1 MSKKNYE
8 NLPFEFYLRINGNER
23 PIVGRNFNVRGYN
36 PKSLRSMDIKYC
48 VDEVVG
54 MIEGQFRSKSE
65 DYLYRYYNPYS
76 TQNPEDIEVKDLFEE
91 EDVFSFEIKVHG
103 NVVAEKQFSGNWYPP
118 KVRYDVDIRK
128 LIPGII
134 SKIQKTLSSKN
145 LTTEYAGITL

>member
-36 PKSLRSMDIKYC
+36 PKSLRSLDIKYC
-48 VDEVVG
+48 IDEVVS
-54 MIEGQFRSKSE
+54 MIEDQFRSKSE

-91 EDVFSFEIKVHG
+91 EDIFSFEIKVHG
-103 NVVAEKQFSGNWYPP
+103 NVVAQKQFSGNWYPP

-145 LTTEYAGITL
+145 LTTEYAGIAL

>member
-36 PKSLRSMDIKYC
+36 SKSLSSMDIKYC
-48 VDEVVG
+48 IDEVVG

-65 DYLYRYYNPYS
+65 DYLYRYYDPYKKQTS
-76 TQNPEDIEVKDLFEE
+76 EEIESKNIFEDEDL
-91 EDVFSFEIKVHG
+91 FSFEIKVHG
-103 NVVAEKQFSGNWYPP
+103 KVVAQKQFSGNWYPP

-145 LTTEYAGITL
+145 LTTEYAGIAL

>member
-36 PKSLRSMDIKYC
+36 PKSLKSMDIKYC
-48 VDEVVG
+48 IDEVVG

-103 NVVAEKQFSGNWYPP
+103 NVVAQKQFSGNWYPP

-134 SKIQKTLSSKN
+134 SKIQKR
-145 LTTEYAGITL
+145 

>member
-36 PKSLRSMDIKYC
+36 PKSLRSLEIKNC
-48 VDEVVG
+48 IDEVVG
-54 MIEGQFRSKSE
+54 MIEDQFRAKAE
-65 DYLYRYYNPYS
+65 DYLYRYYNPF
-76 TQNPEDIEVKDLFEE
+76 TKQNPEDIEVKDLFAD

-103 NVVAEKQFSGNWYPP
+103 NVVAQKQFSGNWYPP

-134 SKIQKTLSSKN
+134 SKIQKTLSSKK

>member
-36 PKSLRSMDIKYC
+36 PKSLKSMDIKYC
-48 VDEVVG
+48 IDEVVG

-103 NVVAEKQFSGNWYPP
+103 NVVAQKQFSGNWYPP

>member
-36 PKSLRSMDIKYC
+36 HKSLRSMDIKYC
-48 VDEVVG
+48 VDVVVG
-54 MIEGQFRSKSE
+54 MIQDQFRSKSE

-91 EDVFSFEIKVHG
+91 EDLFSFEIKVHG
-103 NVVAEKQFSGNWYPP
+103 NLVAQKQFSGNWYPP

-145 LTTEYAGITL
+145 LTTEYAGIAL

>member
-36 PKSLRSMDIKYC
+36 HKSLRSMDIKYC

-54 MIEGQFRSKSE
+54 MIQDQFRSKSE

-91 EDVFSFEIKVHG
+91 EDLFSFEIKVHG
-103 NVVAEKQFSGNWYPP
+103 NLVAQKQFSGNWYPP

-145 LTTEYAGITL
+145 LTTEYAGIAL

>member
-36 PKSLRSMDIKYC
+36 PKSLKSMEIKYC
-48 VDEVVG
+48 IDEVVD
-54 MIEGQFRSKSE
+54 MIEKQFRSKTE
-65 DYLYRYYNPYS
+65 DYLYRYYNPYT
-76 TQNPEDIEVKDLFEE
+76 TQNPEDIDVKNLFDE
-91 EDVFSFEIKVHG
+91 EDIFSFEIRVH
-103 NVVAEKQFSGNWYPP
+103 NKVVAEKQFSGNWYPP

-134 SKIQKTLSSKN
+134 SKIQKTLSDKN
-145 LTTEYAGITL
+145 LTTEYAGIEL

>member
-36 PKSLRSMDIKYC
+36 PKALRSLEIKNC
-48 VDEVVG
+48 IDEVVG
-54 MIEGQFRSKSE
+54 MIEDQFRAKAE
-65 DYLYRYYNPYS
+65 DYLYRYYNPF
-76 TQNPEDIEVKDLFEE
+76 TKQNPEDIEVKDLFAD

-103 NVVAEKQFSGNWYPP
+103 NVVAQKQFSGNWYPP

-134 SKIQKTLSSKN
+134 SKIQKTLSSKK
-145 LTTEYAGITL
+145 LTTEYAGNTL

>member
-1 MSKKNYE
+1 M
-8 NLPFEFYLRINGNER
+8 
-23 PIVGRNFNVRGYN
+23 
-36 PKSLRSMDIKYC
+36 
-48 VDEVVG
+48 
-54 MIEGQFRSKSE
+54 
-65 DYLYRYYNPYS
+65 
-76 TQNPEDIEVKDLFEE
+76 KDLFED

-103 NVVAEKQFSGNWYPP
+103 NVVAQKQFSGNWYPP

>member
-8 NLPFEFYLRINGNER
+8 SLPFEFYLRINGNER

-36 PKSLRSMDIKYC
+36 PKALRSMDIKEC
-48 VDEVVG
+48 IDEAVG
-54 MIEGQFRSKSE
+54 MIQDQFRSKAE
-65 DYLYRYYNPYS
+65 DYLYRYYNPYVAQ
-76 TQNPEDIEVKDLFEE
+76 TEEDIVAKDLFEE
-91 EDVFSFEIKVHG
+91 EDVFTFEIKVHG
-103 NVVAEKQFSGNWYPP
+103 NIVAQKQFSGNWYPP

-145 LTTEYAGITL
+145 LTTEYAGIAL

>member
-1 MSKKNYE
+1 MCKKNYE

-23 PIVGRNFNVRGYN
+23 PIVGRNFNVKGYN

-48 VDEVVG
+48 IDDIVSMVED
-54 MIEGQFRSKSE
+54 QFRSKSE
-65 DYLYRYYNPYS
+65 DYLYKYYNPYS
-76 TQNPEDIEVKDLFEE
+76 TQNPEDIDVKDLFEE
-91 EDVFSFEIKVHG
+91 EDIFSFEIRVHG

-134 SKIQKTLSSKN
+134 SKIQKTLSNKN
-145 LTTEYAGITL
+145 LTTEYAGIAL

>member
-36 PKSLRSMDIKYC
+36 SKSLRSMDIKYC

-54 MIEGQFRSKSE
+54 MIQDQFRSKSE

-91 EDVFSFEIKVHG
+91 EDLFSFEIKVHG
-103 NVVAEKQFSGNWYPP
+103 NLVAQKQFSGNWYPP

-145 LTTEYAGITL
+145 LTTEYAGIAL

>member
-8 NLPFEFYLRINGNER
+8 NLTFEFYLRINGNER

-54 MIEGQFRSKSE
+54 MIQDQFRSKSE

-91 EDVFSFEIKVHG
+91 EDLFSFEIKVHG
-103 NVVAEKQFSGNWYPP
+103 NLVAQKQFSGNWYPP

-145 LTTEYAGITL
+145 LTTEYAGIAL

>member
-1 MSKKNYE
+1 MSKKNCE

-36 PKSLRSMDIKYC
+36 PKSLRSLDIKNC
-48 VDEVVG
+48 IDEVVG
-54 MIEGQFRSKSE
+54 MIEDQFRAKAE
-65 DYLYRYYNPYS
+65 DYLYRYYNPF
-76 TQNPEDIEVKDLFEE
+76 TKQTPEDIEAKDLFAD

-103 NVVAEKQFSGNWYPP
+103 NVVAQKQFSGNWYPP

>member
-1 MSKKNYE
+1 MSNKNYE

-36 PKSLRSMDIKYC
+36 SKSLRSMDIKYC
-48 VDEVVG
+48 IDEVVG
-54 MIEGQFRSKSE
+54 MIEDQFRSKSE

-76 TQNPEDIEVKDLFEE
+76 TQNPEDIESKDLFEE
-91 EDVFSFEIKVHG
+91 EDIFSFEIKVHG
-103 NVVAEKQFSGNWYPP
+103 NVVAQKQFSGNWYPP
-118 KVRYDVDIRK
+118 KVRYGVDIRK

-145 LTTEYAGITL
+145 LTTEYAGIAL

>member
-36 PKSLRSMDIKYC
+36 SKSLRSMDIKYC
-48 VDEVVG
+48 IDEVVG
-54 MIEGQFRSKSE
+54 MIEDQFRSKSE

-76 TQNPEDIEVKDLFEE
+76 TQNTEEIESKNIFEDEDL
-91 EDVFSFEIKVHG
+91 FSFEIKVHG
-103 NVVAEKQFSGNWYPP
+103 KVVAQKQFSGNWYPP

-145 LTTEYAGITL
+145 LTTEYAGIAL

>member
-23 PIVGRNFNVRGYN
+23 PIVGRNFNVKGYN

-48 VDEVVG
+48 IDDIVS
-54 MIEGQFRSKSE
+54 MIEDQFRAKAE
-65 DYLYRYYNPYS
+65 DYLYRYYNPFTKQS
-76 TQNPEDIEVKDLFEE
+76 QEDIEAKDLFAD

-103 NVVAEKQFSGNWYPP
+103 NVVAQKQFSGNWYPP

-134 SKIQKTLSSKN
+134 SKIQKTLSSKK

>member
-1 MSKKNYE
+1 MSNKNYE

-36 PKSLRSMDIKYC
+36 SKSLISMDIKYC
-48 VDEVVG
+48 IDEVVG
-54 MIEGQFRSKSE
+54 MIEDQFRSKSE

-76 TQNPEDIEVKDLFEE
+76 TQNPEDIESKDLFEE
-91 EDVFSFEIKVHG
+91 EDIFSFEIKVHG
-103 NVVAEKQFSGNWYPP
+103 NVVAQKQFSGNWYPP

>member
-36 PKSLRSMDIKYC
+36 SKSLRSMDIKYC
-48 VDEVVG
+48 IDEVVG

-65 DYLYRYYNPYS
+65 DYLYRYYDPYKKQTS
-76 TQNPEDIEVKDLFEE
+76 EEIESKNIFEDEDL
-91 EDVFSFEIKVHG
+91 FSFEIKVHG
-103 NVVAEKQFSGNWYPP
+103 KVVAQKQFSGNWYPP

-145 LTTEYAGITL
+145 LTTEYAGIAL

>member
-23 PIVGRNFNVRGYN
+23 PIVGRNFNVKGYN
-36 PKSLRSMDIKYC
+36 PKSLRSLDIKYC
-48 VDEVVG
+48 IDEVVS
-54 MIEGQFRSKSE
+54 MIEDQFRSKSE

-103 NVVAEKQFSGNWYPP
+103 NVVAQKQFSGNWYPP

>member
-36 PKSLRSMDIKYC
+36 PKSLRSLEIKNC
-48 VDEVVG
+48 IDEVVG
-54 MIEGQFRSKSE
+54 MIEDQFRAKAE
-65 DYLYRYYNPYS
+65 DYLYRYYNPF
-76 TQNPEDIEVKDLFEE
+76 TKQNPEDIEAKDLFAD

-103 NVVAEKQFSGNWYPP
+103 NVVAQKQFSGNWYPP

-134 SKIQKTLSSKN
+134 SKIQKTLSSKK

>member
-54 MIEGQFRSKSE
+54 MIQDQFRSKSE

-91 EDVFSFEIKVHG
+91 EDLFSF
-103 NVVAEKQFSGNWYPP
+103 
-118 KVRYDVDIRK
+118 
-128 LIPGII
+128 
-134 SKIQKTLSSKN
+134 
-145 LTTEYAGITL
+145 

>member
-36 PKSLRSMDIKYC
+36 PKSLRSLEIKNC
-48 VDEVVG
+48 IDEVVG
-54 MIEGQFRSKSE
+54 MIEDQFRAKAE
-65 DYLYRYYNPYS
+65 DYLYRYYNPF
-76 TQNPEDIEVKDLFEE
+76 TKQTPEDIEVKDLFAD

-103 NVVAEKQFSGNWYPP
+103 NVVAQKQFSGNWYPP

>member
-23 PIVGRNFNVRGYN
+23 PIVGRNFNVKGYN

-48 VDEVVG
+48 IDDIVS
-54 MIEGQFRSKSE
+54 MIEDQFRSKSE
-65 DYLYRYYNPYS
+65 DYLYKYYNPYS
-76 TQNPEDIEVKDLFEE
+76 TQNPEDIDVKDLFEE
-91 EDVFSFEIKVHG
+91 EDIFSFEIRVHG

-134 SKIQKTLSSKN
+134 SKIQKTLSNKN
-145 LTTEYAGITL
+145 LTTEYAGIAL

>member
-23 PIVGRNFNVRGYN
+23 PIVGRNFNVKGYN

-48 VDEVVG
+48 IDDIVS
-54 MIEGQFRSKSE
+54 MIEDQFRSKSE
-65 DYLYRYYNPYS
+65 DYLYKYYNPYS
-76 TQNPEDIEVKDLFEE
+76 TQNPEDIDVKDLFEE
-91 EDVFSFEIKVHG
+91 EDIFSFEIRVHG

-134 SKIQKTLSSKN
+134 SKIQKTLSSKK

>member
-36 PKSLRSMDIKYC
+36 PKSLRSLEIKNC
-48 VDEVVG
+48 IDEVVG
-54 MIEGQFRSKSE
+54 MIEDQFRAKAE
-65 DYLYRYYNPYS
+65 DYLYRYYNPF
-76 TQNPEDIEVKDLFEE
+76 TKQNPEDIEAKDLFAD

-103 NVVAEKQFSGNWYPP
+103 NVVAQKQFSGNWYPP

-134 SKIQKTLSSKN
+134 SKIQKTLSSKK
-145 LTTEYAGITL
+145 LTTEYAGIAL

>member
-36 PKSLRSMDIKYC
+36 PKSLRSLEIKNC
-48 VDEVVG
+48 IDEVVG
-54 MIEGQFRSKSE
+54 MIEDQFRAKAE
-65 DYLYRYYNPYS
+65 DYLYRYYNPFTKQS
-76 TQNPEDIEVKDLFEE
+76 QEDIEVKDLFAD

-103 NVVAEKQFSGNWYPP
+103 NIVAQKQFSGNWYPP

-134 SKIQKTLSSKN
+134 SKIQKTLSSKK

>member
-36 PKSLRSMDIKYC
+36 PKSLRSLEIKNC
-48 VDEVVG
+48 IDEVVG
-54 MIEGQFRSKSE
+54 MIEDQFREKAE
-65 DYLYRYYNPYS
+65 DYLYRYYNPF
-76 TQNPEDIEVKDLFEE
+76 TKQNPEDIEVKDLFAD

-103 NVVAEKQFSGNWYPP
+103 NVVAQKQFSGNWYPP

-134 SKIQKTLSSKN
+134 SKIQKTLSSKK